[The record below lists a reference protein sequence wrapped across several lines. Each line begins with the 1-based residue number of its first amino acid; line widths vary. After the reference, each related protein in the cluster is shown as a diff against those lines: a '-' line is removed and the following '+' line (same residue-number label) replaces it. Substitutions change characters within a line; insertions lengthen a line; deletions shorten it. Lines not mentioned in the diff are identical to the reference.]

1 MRSGG
6 TAPYVERRSVKEIPE
21 LKVRVRIALTAGE
34 VPGDQ
39 TSAHPHARRYRLPNG
54 QLAIQFQESRRH
66 PHPLRGSRCCRCD
79 QNALGRDELAR
90 GTESIKRI
98 LMAWNTPQSGSA
110 DWNPSTGDGRWGS
123 RVVSAIG
130 RWSRRWRG
138 FTWGRATM
146 RWEELTVTWDQL
158 EA

>member
-98 LMAWNTPQSGSA
+98 LMAWNTPQLTGTHQPVTVAGAHAWFLPSA
-110 DWNPSTGDGRWGS
+110 AGHGGGEALPGGGR
-123 RVVSAIG
+123 R
-130 RWSRRWRG
+130 
-138 FTWGRATM
+138 
-146 RWEELTVTWDQL
+146 
-158 EA
+158 